1 MRRAAKCFCDAPVSA
16 DDELVIRNARV
27 RGQKQNVDIA
37 IDGKKISAVGP
48 KLPAMLRIAV

>member
-1 MRRAAKCFCDAPVSA
+1 MSF
-16 DDELVIRNARV
+16 VIRNARV

-48 KLPAMLRIAV
+48 KLPAMLRTVV